1 VRQTAFALQGPGQP
15 AAKLHVHL
23 GCTRLLCGTGQDKT
37 IWIPPGRGQ
46 RPRRKTQQASWLVL
60 CFHAQTRL
68 QMYQDIKDALNR
80 NATLLDVSGFRGD
93 DGVVQ
98 ESDHAIVEGDDQLD
112 TVLSGN
118 GLLLVIQ
125 VLHALP
131 VLVFVVAGNG
141 AVHLVDLLELL
152 RNLGQGVVRF
162 V

>member
-1 VRQTAFALQGPGQP
+1 MP
-15 AAKLHVHL
+15 
-23 GCTRLLCGTGQDKT
+23 CGTGQGKT
-37 IWIPPGRGQ
+37 IWILQAEGKDRGIKLSK
-46 RPRRKTQQASWLVL
+46 RLGWSS

-93 DGVVQ
+93 DGAVQ